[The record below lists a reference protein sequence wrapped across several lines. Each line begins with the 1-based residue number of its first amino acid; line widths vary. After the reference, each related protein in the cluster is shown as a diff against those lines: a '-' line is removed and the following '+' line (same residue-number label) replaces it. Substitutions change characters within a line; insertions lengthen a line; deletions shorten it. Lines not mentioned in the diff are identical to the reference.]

1 MKVGI
6 SWHQDMGLVELSV
19 PDGSLNLLQ
28 EVPIDAEVRQGEGQQ
43 LIAQHPVA
51 QVLGGTRV
59 VVLGCPGY
67 VAGKKQLKSLCNA
80 FLVEYL

>member
-28 EVPIDAEVRQGEGQQ
+28 EVPIDAEVR
-43 LIAQHPVA
+43 
-51 QVLGGTRV
+51 
-59 VVLGCPGY
+59 
-67 VAGKKQLKSLCNA
+67 
-80 FLVEYL
+80 